1 MILEFDNNPN
11 LTPEER
17 ILSLKE
23 SVQRALEE
31 SAGNSERLYK
41 SLLKA
46 LRVESSSLQNN
57 LTSISERLEQEAQAL
72 SEAITGAIERLETA
86 EGSIEGITDDIGA
99 MRTRISD
106 AESAITTL
114 QENYV
119 LLEARVAAL
128 EGNEES
134 ANRIEGEVTER

>member
-1 MILEFDNNPN
+1 MILDFDSNPN
-11 LTPEER
+11 ITPEGK

-46 LRVESSSLQNN
+46 LGVESSSLQNN
-57 LTSISERLEQEAQAL
+57 ITSLSERLEEEAQAL
-72 SEAITGAIERLETA
+72 SEAISDVVARLEAVEAIA
-86 EGSIEGITDDIGA
+86 ESVGPLES
-99 MRTRISD
+99 RLSD
-106 AESAITTL
+106 AETAITTI

-134 ANRIEGEVTER
+134 ANRIESEETER